1 MKFAPQ
7 ASRSATG
14 KIGMTPLIDVVFIL
28 LLFFMLTSTFADRRS
43 MDLATPALSSAPDV
57 ADKVIVLDLTA
68 EGLRFNGEPL
78 ALDAID
84 NTLHARL
91 ATGDPVSLQVAA
103 GIPLETSVSVMDALK
118 ASGARSIALR
128 NAEGQP

>member
-1 MKFAPQ
+1 MKFAQQ
-7 ASRSATG
+7 ASRSASG

-57 ADKVIVLDLTA
+57 ADKVIVLDLGA

-78 ALDAID
+78 TLESID
-84 NTLHARL
+84 DTLHTRL
-91 ATGDPVSLQVAA
+91 ATGHPVSLQVAA

>member
-28 LLFFMLTSTFADRRS
+28 LLFFMLTSTFADRHS
-43 MDLATPALSSAPDV
+43 MDLATPALSSAPDI
-57 ADKVIVLDLTA
+57 ADKVIALDLTA
-68 EGLRFNGEPL
+68 EGLRFDGKPL

-84 NTLHARL
+84 DALHARL
-91 ATGDPVSLQVAA
+91 ATGDPVSLQVAP

-128 NAEGQP
+128 SAETQK

>member
-7 ASRSATG
+7 ASRSASG

-78 ALDAID
+78 TLEAID
-84 NTLHARL
+84 DTLHTRL
-91 ATGDPVSLQVAA
+91 ATGDPVSLQVAP

-128 NAEGQP
+128 NAEAQK